1 MGPDYTS
8 FGKDEIEHRFGQHAA
23 AIEGDG
29 ATKQDHAD
37 LRAKFKELGNHLD
50 QILPVGREKSLAMT
64 QLEDASMWAH
74 KALAR
79 TNDLVKED

>member
-8 FGKDEIEHRFGQHAA
+8 FGKDEIEHRFGTHAA

-29 ATKQDHAD
+29 VTKQDHAD
-37 LRAKFKELGNHLD
+37 LRALYKNFANHLD
-50 QILPVGREKSLAMT
+50 RILPVGREKSLAMT

-79 TNDLVKED
+79 TNELVKEN

>member
-1 MGPDYTS
+1 MGPDNTS
-8 FGKDEIEHRFGQHAA
+8 VGPEEIDHRFGLHAA

-37 LRAKFKELGNHLD
+37 LRVQFKHFANYIDGL
-50 QILPVGREKSLAMT
+50 LPAGREKSLAMT

-74 KALAR
+74 KAMAR
-79 TNDLVKED
+79 QNDLVEES